1 MTTPRIG
8 YLLSALVTFSLCACG
23 DGDGLAKTSDTPA
36 RPPVQTSG
44 NPIFDGWYADP
55 EGIVLDGEYW
65 VFPTYSDDF
74 DKQLHLDA
82 FSSPD
87 LITWTKHA
95 RVLDTSIVPWVKQA
109 MWAPSVIEKDGKYY
123 LFFAG
128 NDIQNPERPGYRAE
142 YDKFKEG
149 GIGVAV
155 ADAPGGPYRD
165 LLGEPLLSKFYNMAQ
180 PIDQFVYRD
189 PADGAVYFFY
199 GGWGRCNL
207 GRLKDDFTGFIPW
220 PDGELFREVTQEGY
234 VEGPFMFKRGDIYY
248 FMWSEGGWTNGSYKV
263 AYATAPAVTGP
274 YTRIGT
280 ILESQDS
287 VATGA
292 GHHSVIRVP
301 GTDRHIIV
309 YHRRPIPNEDR
320 DHRVT
325 CMDELRFDAEGKI
338 LPVVM
343 TFEGVRAATALIKE

>member
-1 MTTPRIG
+1 MLSRYSNPMCFLLVFVIAACNRTGVGQTKSQQSATTTR
-8 YLLSALVTFSLCACG
+8 
-23 DGDGLAKTSDTPA
+23 
-36 RPPVQTSG
+36 TSG
-44 NPIFDGWYADP
+44 NPLFAGWYADP
-55 EGIVLDGEYW
+55 EGAVLDGQYW
-65 VFPTYSDDF
+65 VFPTTSAKYAE
-74 DKQLHLDA
+74 QVQLDA

-87 LITWTKHA
+87 LITWTKHPS
-95 RVLDTSIVPWVKQA
+95 VLDTDAVRWVKQA
-109 MWAPSVIEKDGKYY
+109 MWAPSIIEKGGKYY

-128 NDIQNPERPGYRAE
+128 NDIQNPERPGYDASF
-142 YDKFKEG
+142 DKYKEG

-165 LLGEPLLSKFYNMAQ
+165 MLGKPLLSKFYNMAQ

-189 PADGAVYFFY
+189 PADGMVYFFY

-207 GRLKDDFTGFIPW
+207 GRLNDDFTGFVPW
-220 PDGELFREVTQEGY
+220 DDGELFREVTQEGY
-234 VEGPFMFKRGDIYY
+234 TEGPFMFKRRDTYY

-274 YTRIGT
+274 YTRQGT
-280 ILESQDS
+280 ILESQDN

-292 GHHSVIRVP
+292 GHHSVIKVP

-325 CMDELRFDAEGKI
+325 CMDELRFDAAGKI

-343 TFEGVRAATALIKE
+343 TFEGVIGVE

>member
-1 MTTPRIG
+1 MAQPYGSLLLVVAVLVFTSCSGTGGGRAKNPHPVPPPR
-8 YLLSALVTFSLCACG
+8 
-23 DGDGLAKTSDTPA
+23 
-36 RPPVQTSG
+36 TSG
-44 NPIFDGWYADP
+44 NPVFEGWYADP
-55 EGIVLDGEYW
+55 EGAFLNGQYW
-65 VFPTYSDDF
+65 IFPTTSAKYA
-74 DKQLHLDA
+74 KQTYLDA

-87 LITWTKHA
+87 LITWTKHPS
-95 RVLDTSIVPWVKQA
+95 VLDTNLVPWVKQA
-109 MWAPSVIEKDGKYY
+109 MWAPSIIEHKNKYF
-123 LFFAG
+123 LFFSG
-128 NDIQNPERPGYRAE
+128 NDIQNPERPGYDVAF
-142 YDKFKEG
+142 DKFKEG

-155 ADAPGGPYRD
+155 ADAPGGPYKD
-165 LLGEPLLSKFYNMAQ
+165 HLGKPLLSKFYNMAQ

-189 PADGAVYFFY
+189 PADGTVYFFY

-207 GRLKDDFTGFIPW
+207 GRLNDEFTGFVPW
-220 PDGELFREVTQEGY
+220 ADGELFHEVTQEGY
-234 VEGPFMFKRGDIYY
+234 TEGPFMFKRGDIYY

-274 YTRIGT
+274 YTRQGT
-280 ILESQDS
+280 VLESQEG

-292 GHHSVIRVP
+292 GHHSVVHVP
-301 GTDRHIIV
+301 DTDRYLMV

-343 TFEGVRAATALIKE
+343 TFGGVK